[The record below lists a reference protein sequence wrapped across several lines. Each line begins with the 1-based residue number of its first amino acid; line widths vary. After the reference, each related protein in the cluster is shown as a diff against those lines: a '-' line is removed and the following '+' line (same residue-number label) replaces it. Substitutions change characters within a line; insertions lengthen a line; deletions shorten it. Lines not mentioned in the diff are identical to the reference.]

1 MQIQNFR
8 AKERHLVYNERCRG
22 NNRSNMTGSSRIQT
36 IFFLRSSPG
45 GTTSHIAINLPTF
58 SRTV

>member
-22 NNRSNMTGSSRIQT
+22 NNRSNMTVSSRVQT